1 MELAEIIEDGVFL
14 GGERRTVLSENEI
27 ASVILAVKS
36 SSYDEYVLRC
46 EIAGIKSLC
55 LREMFETRAPF

>member
-14 GGERRTVLSENEI
+14 GGERRTALSENDV
-27 ASVILAVKS
+27 ASVILAAKS

-46 EIAGIKSLC
+46 EIVGVKSLYS
-55 LREMFETRAPF
+55 REMLET